1 MLREGGAFGMAVAH
15 AAHQIVYRSGVNF
28 AVTSKGNKLYCL
40 TRQKDSFKRA
50 AVTLSCNGP

>member
-15 AAHQIVYRSGVNF
+15 AAHQIVYLSGVNF

-40 TRQKDSFKRA
+40 TRQKDSSSGQ
-50 AVTLSCNGP
+50 L